1 MDDMGEKIR
10 KLREDKSR
18 LISKNYELAQG
29 LEVYKKLFRDLVDS
43 SQGHFTALQDIIN
56 IVNSGPVD
64 DDAAGKIRDICHKRL
79 FSSFNKEEPNDD
91 MHTMISDLCSYIW
104 EEFKKAENDQA
115 AGKDNDC
122 FSNEDG
128 EMGYYMGK
136 YVAMKKI
143 VESDEFKKLDALV
156 EDKEESN
163 ESV

>member
-1 MDDMGEKIR
+1 MDDMDEQIR
-10 KLREDKSR
+10 KLREDKER
-18 LISKNYELAQG
+18 LIKANYELA
-29 LEVYKKLFRDLVDS
+29 RRVDTYRELLQDS
-43 SQGHFTALQDIIN
+43 VDIGQGHFTALQDIIN

-64 DDAAGKIRDICHKRL
+64 DDAAGKIRDICHRRL

-91 MHTMISDLCSYIW
+91 MHTMISDLFSYIW

-128 EMGYYMGK
+128 DMGYYMGK

-143 VESDEFKKLDALV
+143 VESDEFKKLDALC
-156 EDKEESN
+156 EKEESN